1 MKYDDEKLATWGVV
15 VLIVYAAIA
24 GILRAAS
31 SPFWFDELCTVVL
44 ARQPGMSAIWKAL
57 GHAADSH
64 PPTYYFL
71 ERLAASFLPNE
82 HIAFRLPSI
91 LGFCCIL
98 LCVFIFVRKHG
109 GPVSALLCA
118 ALLLMS
124 QLYLPY
130 AVEARG
136 YALMS
141 ACVAVALVCYQRAD
155 GLLWAFLMGL
165 SFAAAGAFHY
175 YAVFAL
181 FPFAL
186 AEFAFLSQSRR
197 LRLGV
202 WIALACGM
210 LPVIAFWPLLSELRK
225 YYGAHFWSQP
235 GLAVALDVYG
245 WFLNVSP
252 YWGIA
257 IAAAASAGVIAI
269 IISESFR
276 EKSGSREVRHFH
288 EKILVLGLLILPVAV
303 LTAMKLTHGGL
314 TERYMLP
321 AGLGIPLA
329 AGLILSRFD
338 RRLLGLFG
346 VLLCFGL
353 TAQEVHFWLAQRHH
367 LGELS
372 NPAQGVEELVGK
384 ANRRDL
390 PVVVSNALE
399 YLQLV
404 HYGPTALVTR
414 LVDVAD
420 APQAIVYS
428 GTDGT
433 EKQLLVLRSYIPLQ
447 VYEFQEFAAKYHE
460 FLLYAGAG
468 GWVDWWSARLLH
480 DGYMLRLVATD
491 GTRRVYL
498 VCRADE
504 ACQESQLAM
513 KKLGR
518 DADGEENASQ

>member
-1 MKYDDEKLATWGVV
+1 MKYDDEKLATWGMV
-15 VLIVYAAIA
+15 VLTVYAAIA

-31 SPFWFDELCTVVL
+31 TPFWYDELCTVAI

-64 PPTYYFL
+64 PPTYYFV
-71 ERLAASFLPNE
+71 ERLAASFLSNE

-98 LCVFIFVRKHG
+98 LCVFIFVRKQG

-124 QLYLPY
+124 QFYLPY

-136 YALMS
+136 YALLS

-155 GLLWAFLMGL
+155 GLRWTFLMGL

-186 AEFAFLSQSRR
+186 AEFTFLAQNRR
-197 LRLGV
+197 LRPGV
-202 WIALACGM
+202 WVALACGV
-210 LPVIAFWPLLSELRK
+210 LPLIAFWPLLSELRK

-235 GLAVALDVYG
+235 GLAGALDVYG

-257 IAAAASAGVIAI
+257 IAAATSAGVIAI
-269 IISESFR
+269 IIFGSVR
-276 EKSGSREVRHFH
+276 EKSGSREVRHLQ
-288 EKILVLGLLILPVAV
+288 ENILVLGLLMMPVVV
-303 LTAMKLTHGGL
+303 LTAVKMTHGGL

-321 AGLGIPLA
+321 AGLGVPLA

-338 RRLLGLFG
+338 RRLLGLFA
-346 VLLCFGL
+346 VFLCFGVA
-353 TAQEVHFWLAQRHH
+353 AQEVHFWLAQRHH

-372 NPAQGVEELVGK
+372 FSTQGVEELVDK
-384 ANRRDL
+384 ADRRDL

-404 HYGPTALVTR
+404 HYGPAALVSR
-414 LVDVAD
+414 LVDIAD
-420 APQAIVYS
+420 APQAFVYS

-447 VYEFQEFAAKYHE
+447 VYEFQEFAAKYPE

-468 GWVDWWSARLLH
+468 GWADWWSTRLLH

-491 GTRRVYL
+491 GSRRVYL
-498 VCRADE
+498 ACRADE
-504 ACQESQLAM
+504 TCQGSQLAM
-513 KKLGR
+513 KKSR
-518 DADGEENASQ
+518 REDDGEEKASQ